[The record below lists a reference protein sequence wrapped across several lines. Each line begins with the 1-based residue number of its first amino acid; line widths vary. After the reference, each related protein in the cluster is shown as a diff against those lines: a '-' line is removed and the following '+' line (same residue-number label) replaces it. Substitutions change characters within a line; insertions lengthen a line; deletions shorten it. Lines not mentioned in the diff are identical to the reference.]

1 MNKLNKL
8 KIFTT
13 AIVLMLFLFG
23 AKQLHSQMKFGVGT
37 FSCNIDGDTLSFGL
51 NSDLNDLYYMF
62 NGGTADFGLIKI
74 QWDGVKTASDIKVQT
89 LTLEKGFVEDRDKKI
104 NIIWADFYS
113 NMPYIIKSGKLSV
126 LSNDGSTI
134 TGTLEISAEVGGS
147 SVISEFL
154 KGKKETNLRNG
165 YFEIKF

>member
-1 MNKLNKL
+1 MKQKR
-8 KIFTT
+8 IFLILLASLVILAGTR
-13 AIVLMLFLFG
+13 
-23 AKQLHSQMKFGVGT
+23 QLQSQMKFGVGT

-62 NGGTADFGLIKI
+62 NGGTADFGLIKL
-74 QWDGVKTASDIKVQT
+74 QWDDVKTPADIKVQT
-89 LTLEKGFVEDRDKKI
+89 LQLEKGFVENRKEKI
-104 NIIWADFYS
+104 NIIWADFYT

-126 LSNDGSTI
+126 TGNSGGVL
-134 TGTLEISAEVGGS
+134 TGTIEISAEVGGS

-165 YFEIKF
+165 YFEITY